1 VTYAEV
7 AVVQNIEQT
16 SLVACPALE
25 TLAGLIEQMS
35 RAVVGT
41 EADDLNALAALH
53 TSFQQVS
60 AAAEGAVGTALAGQ
74 LEQVSR
80 VGEQIVER
88 IILREV
94 DDAAASMRS
103 IAEAVSGLQ
112 ELIKQAT
119 SGTGPTTPAATRT
132 PAAPANAEVATAA
145 ALVEKT
151 HAIDAE
157 TVISPDDV
165 LLAHEFIAEATSH
178 LEAAEANLLKIEEG
192 AGDGESVNAI
202 FRSFH
207 TIKGVAGFLN
217 LKQIGALAH
226 AAENLLD
233 LARKGELELAGS
245 RVDIVF
251 ESVDVLKA
259 LLSALDVAVKSGQ
272 AIGLEARLPNL
283 LTRLEH
289 AAAGTPAPAC
299 ETPATSKLPAATDP
313 TQPVA
318 AGVSSTSA
326 PAGSI
331 AAGAAKSAD
340 SAPADTSVKVSTER
354 LDALIN
360 MVGELVIA
368 QSMVDQDVATMT
380 VNNHRVERN
389 LTHLGKLTRE
399 LQDLSMSMRMVPIQ
413 GVFQKMA
420 RVVRDIARKAGKEV
434 DFAVVG
440 AETELDR
447 NVVEA
452 IADPLV
458 HMVRNS
464 VDHGVE
470 PPEARIAA
478 GKSRAGRVEL
488 RARHQAGHIVIE
500 IADDG
505 RGLNTEK
512 ILKKAREAGI
522 VREGEELT
530 EQQIF
535 QLIFHAGLSTAEK
548 ITDISGRGVGMDVV
562 RRNVE
567 ALRGRIDIRSTP
579 GAGTTFTI
587 HLPLTL
593 AVIDGLIVRVGSERY
608 IIPITSI
615 EQSIRPKAEQIS
627 TIQERGEMCLIRG
640 RLLPLTRLYRLFN
653 VKPRTE
659 SPAEALVVI
668 IHDNQR
674 QCCLLVDELL
684 GQQQVVIKNLGES
697 VGHVRGVSGGAILG
711 DGSISLILDVP
722 GLIDLASGK

>member
-1 VTYAEV
+1 
-7 AVVQNIEQT
+7 VQNIEQSSQVASPAFE
-16 SLVACPALE
+16 SLSS
-25 TLAGLIEQMS
+25 LIEQMS

-41 EADDLNALAALH
+41 EADDLNALATLH
-53 TSFQQVS
+53 TSFQQIAAKAGELGADEIAERFEKVS
-60 AAAEGAVGTALAGQ
+60 K
-74 LEQVSR
+74 

-103 IAEAVSGLQ
+103 LTEAVSGLQ
-112 ELIKQAT
+112 ELVKQAV
-119 SGTGPTTPAATRT
+119 SGVFAPACLPAA
-132 PAAPANAEVATAA
+132 ATAIKADPSPTA
-145 ALVEKT
+145 ACE
-151 HAIDAE
+151 HPRAIDVE
-157 TVISPDDV
+157 STISPDDAP
-165 LLAHEFIAEATSH
+165 LAMEFIAEAAGH
-178 LEAAEANLLKIEEG
+178 LESAEGNLLKLDEG
-192 AGDGESVNAI
+192 AGDGETVNAI

-233 LARKGELELAGS
+233 LARKGQLELAGG
-245 RVDIVF
+245 RVDIVL

-259 LLSALDVAVKSGQ
+259 LLASLDVAVKSGQ
-272 AIGLEARLPNL
+272 PIALETRLPNL
-283 LTRLEH
+283 LVRLEH
-289 AAAGTPAPAC
+289 AATGAPAASDRT
-299 ETPATSKLPAATDP
+299 E
-313 TQPVA
+313 
-318 AGVSSTSA
+318 SA
-326 PAGSI
+326 PTHPSASAAAAPTPSAGLSKAND
-331 AAGAAKSAD
+331 AAPS
-340 SAPADTSVKVSTER
+340 DTSVKVSTER

-368 QSMVDQDVATMT
+368 QSMVDQDVTAITA
-380 VNNHRVERN
+380 NNHRVQRN

-434 DFAVVG
+434 DFSVVG

-464 VDHGVE
+464 VDHGIE
-470 PPEARIAA
+470 TPEQRVAA
-478 GKSRAGRVEL
+478 GKPRAGKVEL

-500 IADDG
+500 IVDDG

-512 ILKKAREAGI
+512 ILKKARESGI
-522 VREGEELT
+522 VREGDVLT

-535 QLIFHAGLSTAEK
+535 QLIFAAGLSTAEK

-562 RRNVE
+562 RKNVE
-567 ALRGRIDIRSTP
+567 ALRGRIDIQSTV
-579 GAGTTFTI
+579 GVGTTFTI

-593 AVIDGLIVRVGSERY
+593 AVIDGLIVRAGSERY

-615 EQSIRPKAEQIS
+615 EQSIRPKAEQVS

-659 SPAEALVVI
+659 KPEEALVVI

-684 GQQQVVIKNLGES
+684 GQQQVVIKNLGHS
-697 VGHVRGVSGGAILG
+697 IGHVDGVSGGAILG

-722 GLIDLASGK
+722 GLIDLAAGK